1 MLSKRTGI
9 ILAIVLA
16 AALTALIVYGLGIT
30 GDEATDVEN
39 VVQP

>member
-16 AALTALIVYGLGIT
+16 AALTALIVYGLGIA

>member
-16 AALTALIVYGLGIT
+16 AVFAALIMYGLQMT
-30 GDEATDVEN
+30 GEEAAVKD